1 MSIFLDRID
10 AAPLSNNEFSY
21 EFNQWVSVLIDSLNE
36 TIRIVQDSINLTIIN
51 SYTAAQITSL
61 APSLVDGV
69 IMYDSTN
76 NEYVG
81 QISGVLVKFVTAPY
95 P

>member
-36 TIRIVQDSINLTIIN
+36 TIRIVQGSVNLTTIN
-51 SYTAAQITSL
+51 SYTAADIATL
-61 APSLVDGV
+61 APTLVDGV
-69 IMYDSTN
+69 IMYDTTN

-81 QISGVLVKFVTAPY
+81 QISGTLVKFVTAPY